1 MNAARSQISFS
12 VPPSSL
18 RCGHRQAH
26 SFAVANG
33 YPWSAPDQILGHI
46 VLLKQSGLVKPSE
59 SLV

>member
-1 MNAARSQISFS
+1 MNAASSQISFS
-12 VPPSSL
+12 APPAAFTVVI
-18 RCGHRQAH
+18 GQAR